1 MKITLKVWRQKDAKS
16 EGRFVTYEAPDVSP
30 DMSFLE
36 MLDVVNEGLA
46 VKGEDPIAFDH
57 DCREG
62 ICGMC
67 GMIINGVAHGPERA
81 TTACQLHMRHF
92 RDGDEITIEPW
103 RAQAFPVIKDLVV
116 DRSAFDR
123 IIEAGGDGPPAPEP
137 PPSPPNPREPNNRL
151 SWLLGRLDAAYGDD
165 ACYVHLTRDR
175 AQVAASFA
183 KRMEFGIMKA
193 YWEGVLLHEEQP
205 EASAL
210 AAANDYID
218 TVEANIA
225 LFLKDKSN
233 TLEFRLETAKED
245 FRRFWEW
252 IGAAGDLD
260 KAVAEWAV
268 HHNAS
273 TET

>member
-1 MKITLKVWRQKDAKS
+1 MNIFILNT
-16 EGRFVTYEAPDVSP
+16 GR
-30 DMSFLE
+30 
-36 MLDVVNEGLA
+36 
-46 VKGEDPIAFDH
+46 
-57 DCREG
+57 
-62 ICGMC
+62 CGS
-67 GMIINGVAHGPERA
+67 
-81 TTACQLHMRHF
+81 TTF
-92 RDGDEITIEPW
+92 
-103 RAQAFPVIKDLVV
+103 
-116 DRSAFDR
+116 
-123 IIEAGGDGPPAPEP
+123 IEACRHITNFSAGHESRIQLLGRERLAYPANHIEAD
-137 PPSPPNPREPNNRL
+137 NRL

-205 EASAL
+205 DASAL